1 MLISGTFLKFPPHAF
16 NVWGY
21 LDVLFQS
28 LPVYCQEKRRRAERQ
43 TIWPQKCQPSSG
55 PQASDDSY
63 LFLYVPST
71 PLKSL
76 VSLIIHALSYFHFLH
91 NYRTVPNTT
100 VSLIYLSTTVRR
112 PHPKKAVDII
122 MRFILSSLL
131 TETFLL
137 LLNINY
143 PWPAV
148 PFC

>member
-1 MLISGTFLKFPPHAF
+1 MLLMCGVTLMFCF
-16 NVWGY
+16 N
-21 LDVLFQS
+21 LFQ
-28 LPVYCQEKRRRAERQ
+28 YIARKREEQLKDRL
-43 TIWPQKCQPSSG
+43 SG
-55 PQASDDSY
+55 PKNVSHPLVLRPQMTY

-91 NYRTVPNTT
+91 NYRTVPNTI